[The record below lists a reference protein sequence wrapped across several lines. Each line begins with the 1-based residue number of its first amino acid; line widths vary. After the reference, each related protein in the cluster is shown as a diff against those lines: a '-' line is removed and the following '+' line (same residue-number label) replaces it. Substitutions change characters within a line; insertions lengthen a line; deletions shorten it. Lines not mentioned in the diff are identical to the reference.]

1 MLRNQAAHWK
11 CHNMREHKVKRV
23 IWEVFTL
30 SDFMKTIV
38 RYLPMSSCKPCKPC
52 TPHREMAAW
61 WRAPIIR
68 ARIGTGL
75 LFAIHSTRAQVLYLE
90 HLFLMIYWRGWGQM
104 QQCHPLTGRTAT
116 HAGANENRWAVCAY
130 SNNKCCGSKSFRIA
144 PYIFSRAAF
153 YFLTSKTSLVM
164 LIFFLLFQ
172 MC

>member
-1 MLRNQAAHWK
+1 
-11 CHNMREHKVKRV
+11 
-23 IWEVFTL
+23 
-30 SDFMKTIV
+30 
-38 RYLPMSSCKPCKPC
+38 MSSCKPCKPC

-75 LFAIHSTRAQVLYLE
+75 LFAIRSTQAQVLYLE
-90 HLFLMIYWRGWGQM
+90 HRFLMIYWRGWGQM

-144 PYIFSRAAF
+144 PYIFSRAAS

-172 MC
+172 MCWHHFFSSGWDKNAEYSPLPMTNFHFFHIFISPDIFSN